1 MENINNLAEI
11 IKAKISAN
19 LWQLEKSLMSLINDI
34 EF

>member
-1 MENINNLAEI
+1 MENINNLAET

-19 LWQLEKSLMSLINDI
+19 LWQLGKSLMSLINDI